1 MGFFTDL
8 LGGPGDV
15 TEMGG
20 GFDPALK
27 PYLEEGLGGLQD
39 AYRAGPRVYR
49 GERVAGFDPAQL
61 QSQASFLALGAG
73 QPDYFNTALAGL
85 QEATDFQ
92 RGAARAMTSDE
103 IQQQRELFEPAAER
117 ERLASQLAFER
128 SLRDIDVASGSAG
141 AGAMQGSRA
150 DILRGGAA
158 GELALAEAGLQSSI
172 TERAIA
178 AAEAQRA
185 REVGAAS
192 GLASLTGQALG
203 VGQKGFGEQL
213 QRAGVTGQVGS
224 ERQALAQK
232 EIGAEMAKFA
242 EADPFSFAQNYLSTI
257 YGAPTRATQY
267 SQEPSTLQEVMGGL
281 TVASSFMSPGA
292 NQGGQLKRLS
302 VGSAVAHEEAI
313 SSLSAYK
320 DGYGKSMAKH
330 GPTRIK
336 DGEVNLIR
344 IYNNGGGIASLA
356 MGNQPK
362 GRYVSSITPIGY
374 TEEGTPIYDQ
384 SQLYKAQAATFVPD
398 DSSSAMAP
406 SPMSTEEKT
415 LAMKKEERDSLLA
428 KQSNTPITPR
438 VGPTKEAAAAMQP
451 PVGGPLRQEQMSME
465 QKAQQ
470 ERQEIKQQQLDESA
484 TFVKQQEGFDEAKKE
499 FERREAG
506 ESDASDGGKGTKL
519 AKNIAAANDMIQTKT
534 FGAADNSQMF
544 AKQSD
549 ARQRLAQMLRRNTGG
564 GIASLAEGGMIPVA
578 RPVGPEDEVIE
589 EQSTFDKILGGV
601 TSGLRSIGSGV
612 ATAGKFYAN
621 DIDPFGPAG
630 MNLDK
635 AERIR
640 VGLGILAAQPTLGE
654 SPLGTISR
662 GALGALEQ
670 TDVVNAQRAKQD
682 AADAKANKIGASD
695 FNAIRKAAAETLEF
709 TYDPDTNTVTDGGEP
724 LTFTQRNALNV
735 LAEEGLDEYS
745 RSGGDYVALQSYLTR
760 RGPELVSTMSLSDI
774 TDGGGGTDDT
784 GGGVKVPVVPDPNA
798 QRPSIFGVIGEGL
811 SSMFDSNE

>member
-1 MGFFTDL
+1 M
-8 LGGPGDV
+8 
-15 TEMGG
+15 
-20 GFDPALK
+20 K
-27 PYLEEGLGGLQD
+27 SNS
-39 AYRAGPRVYR
+39 R
-49 GERVAGFDPAQL
+49 
-61 QSQASFLALGAG
+61 
-73 QPDYFNTALAGL
+73 
-85 QEATDFQ
+85 
-92 RGAARAMTSDE
+92 
-103 IQQQRELFEPAAER
+103 RELFEPAAER

-203 VGQKGFGEQL
+203 VGQAGFGEQL

-232 EIGAEMAKFA
+232 EIGAEMAKFG

-267 SQEPSTLQEVMGGL
+267 SQDPSTLQEVMGGL
-281 TVASSFMSPGA
+281 TVASSFMPGA
-292 NQGGQLKRLS
+292 ATGGQLKRLS
-302 VGSAVAHEEAI
+302 VGSAVANEEAI
-313 SSLSAYK
+313 SSLSRYK
-320 DGYGKSMAKH
+320 DGIGKAMSEV

-344 IYNNGGGIASLA
+344 IYNNGGGIANLA

-484 TFVKQQEGFDEAKKE
+484 TFVKQKEGFDEAKKE

-506 ESDASDGGKGTKL
+506 ESEASDGEGTTKL
-519 AKNIAAANDMIQTKT
+519 AKNISAANDMIQNKS

-544 AKQSD
+544 AKQES
-549 ARQRLAQMLRRNTGG
+549 ARQKLAQMLRRNTGG

-601 TSGLRSIGSGV
+601 TSGLRSIGSGI

-654 SPLGTISR
+654 SPIGTISR
-662 GALGALEQ
+662 GALSALEQ

-682 AADAKANKIGASD
+682 AATAKANRIGASD

-724 LTFTQRNALNV
+724 LTFTQRNALNK
-735 LAEEGLDEYS
+735 LAAEGLDEYS
-745 RSGGDYVALQSYLTR
+745 NSGGDYVALQSYLTR
-760 RGPELVSTMSLSDI
+760 RGPELVSTMSLGDS
-774 TDGGGGTDDT
+774 TGDT
-784 GGGVKVPVVPDPNA
+784 GDGPGAGGPDAGGAGGPDA
-798 QRPSIFGVIGEGL
+798 GARRPSTFDALGQGLRSVFGFSE
-811 SSMFDSNE
+811 

>member
-39 AYRAGPRVYR
+39 AYRAGPRVYQ
-49 GERVAGFDPAQL
+49 GQRVAGFDPAQL

-128 SLRDIDVASGSAG
+128 SLRDIDVASGGAG

-203 VGQKGFGEQL
+203 VGQAGFGEQL

-224 ERQALAQK
+224 ERQALAQR
-232 EIGAEMAKFA
+232 EIGAEMAKFG

-267 SQEPSTLQEVMGGL
+267 SQDPSTFQEVMGLGTL
-281 TVASSFMSPGA
+281 AAGFM

-302 VGSAVAHEEAI
+302 
-313 SSLSAYK
+313 
-320 DGYGKSMAKH
+320 D
-330 GPTRIK
+330 
-336 DGEVNLIR
+336 
-344 IYNNGGGIASLA
+344 GGGIANLA
-356 MGNQPK
+356 LGSQPK
-362 GRYVSSITPIGY
+362 GRYVSSITPVGY
-374 TEEGTPIYDQ
+374 AKDGTPIYDQ
-384 SQLYKAQAATFVPD
+384 SQMNKAQPAMFVPD

-406 SPMSTEEKT
+406 SPSSTT
-415 LAMKKEERDSLLA
+415 L
-428 KQSNTPITPR
+428 R

-470 ERQEIKQQQLDESA
+470 ERQEITQQQLDESA

-506 ESDASDGGKGTKL
+506 EDKEKDTDKGKKIAQAFSDAGQMT
-519 AKNIAAANDMIQTKT
+519 QTKT
-534 FGAADNSQMF
+534 FGNADNSQMF
-544 AKQSD
+544 ARQGE

-564 GIASLAEGGMIPVA
+564 GIASLAEGG
-578 RPVGPEDEVIE
+578 EVIE

-601 TSGLRSIGSGV
+601 TSGLKSIGSGV

-621 DIDPFGPAG
+621 EIDPFGPAG
-630 MNLDK
+630 MNLSK

-640 VGLGILAAQPTLGE
+640 VGLGILSAQPTLGE

-662 GALGALEQ
+662 GALGALQQ
-670 TDVVNAQRAKQD
+670 TDVVDAQRAKQD
-682 AADAKANKIGASD
+682 AATAKANRIGASD

-745 RSGGDYVALQSYLTR
+745 KSGGDYVALQSYLTR
-760 RGPELVSTMSLSDI
+760 RGPELVSTMSLGDG
-774 TDGGGGTDDT
+774 TGGTGGDDGTGGGAGAD
-784 GGGVKVPVVPDPNA
+784 GGVKVPVVPNPNA
-798 QRPSIFGVIGEGL
+798 QRPGVLQSLSQGLQNVFG
-811 SSMFDSNE
+811 FND

>member
-8 LGGPGDV
+8 LGGSGDV

-39 AYRAGPRVYR
+39 AYQAGPRVYQ
-49 GERVAGFDPAQL
+49 GQRVAGFDPAQL

-203 VGQKGFGEQL
+203 VGQAGFGEQL

-224 ERQALAQK
+224 ERQALEQR
-232 EIGAEMAKFA
+232 EIGAEMNKFA

-267 SQEPSTLQEVMGGL
+267 SQDPSTLQEVMGGL
-281 TVASSFMSPGA
+281 TVASSFMPGA
-292 NQGGQLKRLS
+292 ATGGQLKRLS
-302 VGSAVAHEEAI
+302 VGSAVANEEAI
-313 SSLSAYK
+313 SSLSRYK
-320 DGYGKSMAKH
+320 DGIGKAMSEV

-506 ESDASDGGKGTKL
+506 ESEASDGGKGTKL
-519 AKNIAAANDMIQTKT
+519 AKNISAANDMIQTKS

-544 AKQSD
+544 ARQAD
-549 ARQRLAQMLRRNTGG
+549 ARQKLAQMLSRNTGG
-564 GIASLAEGGMIPVA
+564 GIASLAAGGMIPVA
-578 RPVGPEDEVIE
+578 RPVGPKDEVIE
-589 EQSTFDKILGGV
+589 EPSTFDKILGGV
-601 TSGLRSIGSGV
+601 TSGLRSIGSGI

-621 DIDPFGPAG
+621 EIDPFGPAG

-640 VGLGILAAQPTLGE
+640 VGLGIFAAQPTLGE

-662 GALGALEQ
+662 GALGALQQ

-682 AADAKANKIGASD
+682 AATAKANRIGASD

-745 RSGGDYVALQSYLTR
+745 KSGGDYVALQSYLTR
-760 RGPELVSTMSLSDI
+760 RGPELVSTMSLGDSTGDAGGD
-774 TDGGGGTDDT
+774 DGGGPGA
-784 GGGVKVPVVPDPNA
+784 GGAGGPDA
-798 QRPSIFGVIGEGL
+798 GARRPSTFDALGQGLRSVFGFSE
-811 SSMFDSNE
+811 

>member
-8 LGGPGDV
+8 LGGSGDV

-39 AYRAGPRVYR
+39 AYRAGPRVYQ
-49 GERVAGFDPAQL
+49 GQRVAGFDPAQL

-128 SLRDIDVASGSAG
+128 SLRDIDVASGGAG

-203 VGQKGFGEQL
+203 VGQAGFGEQL

-224 ERQALAQK
+224 ERQALAQR
-232 EIGAEMAKFA
+232 EIGAEMAKFG

-267 SQEPSTLQEVMGGL
+267 SQDPSTFQEVMGLGTL
-281 TVASSFMSPGA
+281 AAGFM

-302 VGSAVAHEEAI
+302 
-313 SSLSAYK
+313 
-320 DGYGKSMAKH
+320 D
-330 GPTRIK
+330 
-336 DGEVNLIR
+336 
-344 IYNNGGGIASLA
+344 GGGIANLA
-356 MGNQPK
+356 LGSQPK
-362 GRYVSSITPIGY
+362 GRYVSSITPVGY
-374 TEEGTPIYDQ
+374 AKDGTPIYDQ
-384 SQLYKAQAATFVPD
+384 SQMNKAQPAMFVPD

-406 SPMSTEEKT
+406 SPSSTT
-415 LAMKKEERDSLLA
+415 L
-428 KQSNTPITPR
+428 R

-470 ERQEIKQQQLDESA
+470 ERQEITQQQLDESA

-506 ESDASDGGKGTKL
+506 EDKEKDTDKGKKIAQAFSDAGQMT
-519 AKNIAAANDMIQTKT
+519 QTKT
-534 FGAADNSQMF
+534 FGNADNSQMF
-544 AKQSD
+544 ARQGE

-564 GIASLAEGGMIPVA
+564 GIASLAEGG
-578 RPVGPEDEVIE
+578 EVIE

-601 TSGLRSIGSGV
+601 TSGLKSIGSGV

-621 DIDPFGPAG
+621 EIDPFGPAG
-630 MNLDK
+630 MNLSK

-640 VGLGILAAQPTLGE
+640 VGLGILSAQPTLGE

-662 GALGALEQ
+662 GALGALQQ
-670 TDVVNAQRAKQD
+670 TDVVDAQRAKQD
-682 AADAKANKIGASD
+682 AATAKANRIGASD

-745 RSGGDYVALQSYLTR
+745 KSGGDYVALQSYLTR
-760 RGPELVSTMSLSDI
+760 RGPELVSTMSLGDS
-774 TDGGGGTDDT
+774 TGGTGGDDGT
-784 GGGVKVPVVPDPNA
+784 GGGAGAGGGPDA
-798 QRPSIFGVIGEGL
+798 GAKRPGVLQSLGEGL
-811 SSMFDSNE
+811 KSVFGPSE

>member
-8 LGGPGDV
+8 LGGSGDV

-27 PYLEEGLGGLQD
+27 PYLEEGLGGLQA
-39 AYRAGPRVYR
+39 AYQAGPRVYQ
-49 GERVAGFDPAQL
+49 GQRVAGFDPAQL

-128 SLRDIDVASGSAG
+128 SLRDIDVAAGGAG

-172 TERAIA
+172 TESAIA

-203 VGQKGFGEQL
+203 VGQAGFGEQL

-224 ERQALAQK
+224 ERQALAQR
-232 EIGAEMAKFA
+232 EIGAEMAKFG

-267 SQEPSTLQEVMGGL
+267 SQDPSTFQEVMGLG
-281 TVASSFMSPGA
+281 TVAASFMSPGA

-302 VGSAVAHEEAI
+302 
-313 SSLSAYK
+313 
-320 DGYGKSMAKH
+320 D
-330 GPTRIK
+330 
-336 DGEVNLIR
+336 
-344 IYNNGGGIASLA
+344 GGGIANLA
-356 MGNQPK
+356 MGSQPK
-362 GRYVSSITPIGY
+362 GRYVSSITPVGY
-374 TEEGTPIYDQ
+374 AKDGTPIYDQ
-384 SQLYKAQAATFVPD
+384 SQMNKAQPAMFVPD

-406 SPMSTEEKT
+406 SPSSTT
-415 LAMKKEERDSLLA
+415 L
-428 KQSNTPITPR
+428 R

-470 ERQEIKQQQLDESA
+470 ERQEITQQQLDESA

-506 ESDASDGGKGTKL
+506 EDKEKDTDKGKKISQAFSDAGQMT
-519 AKNIAAANDMIQTKT
+519 QTKT
-534 FGAADNSQMF
+534 FGNADNSQMF
-544 AKQSD
+544 ARQAE
-549 ARQRLAQMLRRNTGG
+549 ARQRLAQMVGRNTGG

-621 DIDPFGPAG
+621 EIDPFGPAG
-630 MNLDK
+630 MNLSK
-635 AERIR
+635 EERIR
-640 VGLGILAAQPTLGE
+640 VGLGILSAQPTLGE

-662 GALGALEQ
+662 GALGALQQ
-670 TDVVNAQRAKQD
+670 TDVAAAQRAKQD
-682 AADAKANKIGASD
+682 AATAKANRIGASD

-724 LTFTQRNALNV
+724 LTFTQRNALNI

-745 RSGGDYVALQSYLTR
+745 KSGGDYVALQSYLTR
-760 RGPELVSTMSLSDI
+760 RGPELVSTMSLG
-774 TDGGGGTDDT
+774 DGGDDGGDDGDDGGT
-784 GGGVKVPVVPDPNA
+784 GGGAGSGGADPNA
-798 QRPSIFGVIGEGL
+798 KRPGVLRSLSEGFKDVFG
-811 SSMFDSNE
+811 FND

>member
-8 LGGPGDV
+8 LGGSGDV

-39 AYRAGPRVYR
+39 AYRAGPRVYQ
-49 GERVAGFDPAQL
+49 GQRVAGFDPAQL

-128 SLRDIDVASGSAG
+128 SLRDIDVASGGAG

-203 VGQKGFGEQL
+203 VGQAGFGEQL

-224 ERQALAQK
+224 ERQALAQR
-232 EIGAEMAKFA
+232 EIGAEMAKFG

-267 SQEPSTLQEVMGGL
+267 SQDPSTFQEVMGLGTL
-281 TVASSFMSPGA
+281 AAGFM

-302 VGSAVAHEEAI
+302 
-313 SSLSAYK
+313 
-320 DGYGKSMAKH
+320 D
-330 GPTRIK
+330 
-336 DGEVNLIR
+336 
-344 IYNNGGGIASLA
+344 GGGIANLA
-356 MGNQPK
+356 LGSQPK
-362 GRYVSSITPIGY
+362 GRYVSSITPVGY
-374 TEEGTPIYDQ
+374 AKDGTPIYDQ
-384 SQLYKAQAATFVPD
+384 SQMNKAQPAMFVPD

-406 SPMSTEEKT
+406 SPSSTT
-415 LAMKKEERDSLLA
+415 L
-428 KQSNTPITPR
+428 R

-470 ERQEIKQQQLDESA
+470 ERQEITQQQLDESA

-506 ESDASDGGKGTKL
+506 EDKEKDTDKGKKRAQAFSDAGQMT
-519 AKNIAAANDMIQTKT
+519 QTKT
-534 FGAADNSQMF
+534 FGNADNSQMF
-544 AKQSD
+544 ARQGE

-564 GIASLAEGGMIPVA
+564 GIASLAEGG
-578 RPVGPEDEVIE
+578 EVIE

-601 TSGLRSIGSGV
+601 TSGLKSIGSGV

-621 DIDPFGPAG
+621 EIDPFGPAG
-630 MNLDK
+630 MNLSK

-640 VGLGILAAQPTLGE
+640 VGLGILSAQPTLGE

-662 GALGALEQ
+662 GALGALQQ
-670 TDVVNAQRAKQD
+670 TDVVDAQRAKQD
-682 AADAKANKIGASD
+682 AATAKANRIGASD

-745 RSGGDYVALQSYLTR
+745 KSGGDYVALQSYLTR
-760 RGPELVSTMSLSDI
+760 RGPELVSTMSLGDG
-774 TDGGGGTDDT
+774 TGGTGGDDGTGGGAGAD
-784 GGGVKVPVVPDPNA
+784 GGVKVPVVPNPNA
-798 QRPSIFGVIGEGL
+798 QRPGVLQSLSQGLQNVFG
-811 SSMFDSNE
+811 FND

>member
-8 LGGPGDV
+8 LGGSGDV

-27 PYLEEGLGGLQD
+27 PYLEEGLGGLQS
-39 AYRAGPRVYR
+39 AYRAGPRVYQ
-49 GERVAGFDPAQL
+49 GQRVAGFDPAQL

-117 ERLASQLAFER
+117 ERLAAQQAFER

-203 VGQKGFGEQL
+203 VGQAGFGEQL

-224 ERQALAQK
+224 ERQALAQR
-232 EIGAEMAKFA
+232 EIGAEMAKFG

-267 SQEPSTLQEVMGGL
+267 SQDPSTFQEVMGLGTL
-281 TVASSFMSPGA
+281 AAGFM

-302 VGSAVAHEEAI
+302 
-313 SSLSAYK
+313 
-320 DGYGKSMAKH
+320 D
-330 GPTRIK
+330 
-336 DGEVNLIR
+336 
-344 IYNNGGGIASLA
+344 GGGIANLA
-356 MGNQPK
+356 LGSQPK
-362 GRYVSSITPIGY
+362 GRYVSSITPVGY
-374 TEEGTPIYDQ
+374 AKDGTPIYDQ
-384 SQLYKAQAATFVPD
+384 SQMNKAQPAMFVPD

-406 SPMSTEEKT
+406 SPSSTT
-415 LAMKKEERDSLLA
+415 L
-428 KQSNTPITPR
+428 R

-470 ERQEIKQQQLDESA
+470 ERQEITQQQLDESA

-506 ESDASDGGKGTKL
+506 EDKEKDTDKGKKIAQAFSDAGQMT
-519 AKNIAAANDMIQTKT
+519 QTKT
-534 FGAADNSQMF
+534 FGNADNSQMF
-544 AKQSD
+544 ARQGE

-578 RPVGPEDEVIE
+578 RPVGPEDKVIE

-601 TSGLRSIGSGV
+601 TSGLKSIGSGV

-621 DIDPFGPAG
+621 EIDPFGPAG
-630 MNLDK
+630 MNLSK

-640 VGLGILAAQPTLGE
+640 VGLGILSAQPTLGE

-662 GALGALEQ
+662 GALGALQQ
-670 TDVVNAQRAKQD
+670 TDVVDAQRAKQD
-682 AADAKANKIGASD
+682 AATAKANRIGASD

-724 LTFTQRNALNV
+724 LTFTQRNALNI

-745 RSGGDYVALQSYLTR
+745 KSGGDYVALQSYLTR
-760 RGPELVSTMSLSDI
+760 RGPELVSTMSLGDG
-774 TDGGGGTDDT
+774 TGDDGGADGAGT
-784 GGGVKVPVVPDPNA
+784 GGGPSPTA
-798 QRPSIFGVIGEGL
+798 QRPSTLDALGEGL
-811 SSMFDSNE
+811 RSVFGFND

>member
-8 LGGPGDV
+8 LGGSGDV

-39 AYRAGPRVYR
+39 AYRAGPRVYQ
-49 GERVAGFDPAQL
+49 GQRVAGFDPAQL

-128 SLRDIDVASGSAG
+128 SLRDIDVASGGAG

-203 VGQKGFGEQL
+203 VGQAGFGEQL

-224 ERQALAQK
+224 ERQALAQR
-232 EIGAEMAKFA
+232 EIGAEMAKFG

-267 SQEPSTLQEVMGGL
+267 SQDPSTFQEVMGLGTL
-281 TVASSFMSPGA
+281 AAGFM

-302 VGSAVAHEEAI
+302 
-313 SSLSAYK
+313 
-320 DGYGKSMAKH
+320 D
-330 GPTRIK
+330 
-336 DGEVNLIR
+336 
-344 IYNNGGGIASLA
+344 GGGIANLA
-356 MGNQPK
+356 LGSQPK
-362 GRYVSSITPIGY
+362 GRYVSSITPVGY
-374 TEEGTPIYDQ
+374 AKDGTPIYDQ
-384 SQLYKAQAATFVPD
+384 SQMNKAQPAMFVPD

-406 SPMSTEEKT
+406 SPSSTT
-415 LAMKKEERDSLLA
+415 L
-428 KQSNTPITPR
+428 R

-470 ERQEIKQQQLDESA
+470 ERQEITQQQLDESA

-506 ESDASDGGKGTKL
+506 EDKEKDTDKGKKIAQAFSDAGQMT
-519 AKNIAAANDMIQTKT
+519 QTKT
-534 FGAADNSQMF
+534 FGNADNSQMF
-544 AKQSD
+544 ARQGE

-564 GIASLAEGGMIPVA
+564 GIASLAEGG
-578 RPVGPEDEVIE
+578 EVIE

-601 TSGLRSIGSGV
+601 TSGLKSIGSGV

-621 DIDPFGPAG
+621 EIDPFGPAG
-630 MNLDK
+630 MNLSK

-654 SPLGTISR
+654 SPIGTISR
-662 GALGALEQ
+662 GALGALQQ
-670 TDVVNAQRAKQD
+670 TDVVDAQRAKQD
-682 AADAKANKIGASD
+682 AATAKANRIGASD

-745 RSGGDYVALQSYLTR
+745 KSGGDYVALQSYLTR
-760 RGPELVSTMSLSDI
+760 RGPELVSTMSLGDG
-774 TDGGGGTDDT
+774 TGGTGGDDGTGGGAGAD
-784 GGGVKVPVVPDPNA
+784 GGVKVPVVPNPNA
-798 QRPSIFGVIGEGL
+798 QRPGVLQSLSQGLQNVFG
-811 SSMFDSNE
+811 FND

>member
-8 LGGPGDV
+8 LGGSGDV

-39 AYRAGPRVYR
+39 AYRAGPRVYQ
-49 GERVAGFDPAQL
+49 GQRVAGFDPAQL

-128 SLRDIDVASGSAG
+128 SLRDIDVASGGAG

-203 VGQKGFGEQL
+203 VGQAGFGEQL

-224 ERQALAQK
+224 ERQALAQR
-232 EIGAEMAKFA
+232 EIGAEMAKFG

-267 SQEPSTLQEVMGGL
+267 SQDPSTFQEVMGLGTL
-281 TVASSFMSPGA
+281 AAGFM

-302 VGSAVAHEEAI
+302 
-313 SSLSAYK
+313 
-320 DGYGKSMAKH
+320 D
-330 GPTRIK
+330 
-336 DGEVNLIR
+336 
-344 IYNNGGGIASLA
+344 GGGIANLA
-356 MGNQPK
+356 LGSQPK
-362 GRYVSSITPIGY
+362 GRYVSSITPVGY
-374 TEEGTPIYDQ
+374 AKDGTPIYDQ
-384 SQLYKAQAATFVPD
+384 SQMNKAQPAMFVPD

-406 SPMSTEEKT
+406 SPSSTT
-415 LAMKKEERDSLLA
+415 L
-428 KQSNTPITPR
+428 R

-470 ERQEIKQQQLDESA
+470 ERQEITQQQLDESA

-506 ESDASDGGKGTKL
+506 EDKEKDTDKGKKIAQAFSDAGQMT
-519 AKNIAAANDMIQTKT
+519 QTKT
-534 FGAADNSQMF
+534 FGNADNSQMF
-544 AKQSD
+544 ARQGE

-564 GIASLAEGGMIPVA
+564 GIASLAEGG
-578 RPVGPEDEVIE
+578 EVIE

-601 TSGLRSIGSGV
+601 TSGLKSIGSGV

-621 DIDPFGPAG
+621 EIDPFGPAG
-630 MNLDK
+630 MNLSK

-640 VGLGILAAQPTLGE
+640 VGLGILSAQPTLGE

-662 GALGALEQ
+662 GALGALQQ
-670 TDVVNAQRAKQD
+670 TDVVDAQRAKQD
-682 AADAKANKIGASD
+682 AATAKANRIGASD

-760 RGPELVSTMSLSDI
+760 RGPELVSTMSLGDG
-774 TDGGGGTDDT
+774 TGGTGGDDGTGGGAGAD
-784 GGGVKVPVVPDPNA
+784 GGVKVPVVPNPNA
-798 QRPSIFGVIGEGL
+798 QRPGVLQSLSQGLQNVFG
-811 SSMFDSNE
+811 FND

>member
-8 LGGPGDV
+8 LGGSGDV

-39 AYRAGPRVYR
+39 AYRAGPRVYQ
-49 GERVAGFDPAQL
+49 GQRVAGFDPAQL

-203 VGQKGFGEQL
+203 VGQAGFGEQL

-224 ERQALAQK
+224 ERQALAQR
-232 EIGAEMAKFA
+232 EIGAEMAKFG

-267 SQEPSTLQEVMGGL
+267 SQDPSTFQEVMGLGTL
-281 TVASSFMSPGA
+281 AAGFM

-302 VGSAVAHEEAI
+302 
-313 SSLSAYK
+313 
-320 DGYGKSMAKH
+320 D
-330 GPTRIK
+330 
-336 DGEVNLIR
+336 
-344 IYNNGGGIASLA
+344 GGGIANLA
-356 MGNQPK
+356 LGSQPK
-362 GRYVSSITPIGY
+362 GRYVSSITPVGY
-374 TEEGTPIYDQ
+374 AKDGTPIYDQ
-384 SQLYKAQAATFVPD
+384 SQMNKAQPAMFVPD

-406 SPMSTEEKT
+406 SPSSTT
-415 LAMKKEERDSLLA
+415 L
-428 KQSNTPITPR
+428 R

-470 ERQEIKQQQLDESA
+470 ERQEITQQQLDESA

-506 ESDASDGGKGTKL
+506 EDKEKDTDKGKKIAQAFSDAGQMT
-519 AKNIAAANDMIQTKT
+519 QTKT
-534 FGAADNSQMF
+534 FGNADNSQMF
-544 AKQSD
+544 ARQGE

-564 GIASLAEGGMIPVA
+564 GIASLAEGG
-578 RPVGPEDEVIE
+578 EVIE

-601 TSGLRSIGSGV
+601 TSGLKSIGSGV

-621 DIDPFGPAG
+621 EIDPFGPAG
-630 MNLDK
+630 MNLSK

-640 VGLGILAAQPTLGE
+640 VGLGILSAQPTLGE

-662 GALGALEQ
+662 GALGALQQ
-670 TDVVNAQRAKQD
+670 TDVVDAQRAKQD
-682 AADAKANKIGASD
+682 AATAKANRIGASD

-745 RSGGDYVALQSYLTR
+745 KSGGDYVALQSYLTR
-760 RGPELVSTMSLSDI
+760 RGPELVSTMSLGDG
-774 TDGGGGTDDT
+774 TGGTGGDDGTGGGAGAD
-784 GGGVKVPVVPDPNA
+784 GGVKVPVVPNPNA
-798 QRPSIFGVIGEGL
+798 QRPGVLRSLSQGLQNVFG
-811 SSMFDSNE
+811 FND

>member
-8 LGGPGDV
+8 LGGSGDV

-39 AYRAGPRVYR
+39 AYRAGPRVYQ
-49 GERVAGFDPAQL
+49 GQRVAGFDPAQL

-128 SLRDIDVASGSAG
+128 SLRDIDVASGGAG

-203 VGQKGFGEQL
+203 VGQAGFGEQL

-224 ERQALAQK
+224 ERQALAQR
-232 EIGAEMAKFA
+232 EIGAEMAKFG

-267 SQEPSTLQEVMGGL
+267 SQDPSTFQEVMGLGTL
-281 TVASSFMSPGA
+281 AAGFM

-302 VGSAVAHEEAI
+302 
-313 SSLSAYK
+313 
-320 DGYGKSMAKH
+320 D
-330 GPTRIK
+330 
-336 DGEVNLIR
+336 
-344 IYNNGGGIASLA
+344 GGGIANLA
-356 MGNQPK
+356 LGSQPK
-362 GRYVSSITPIGY
+362 GRYVSSITPVGY
-374 TEEGTPIYDQ
+374 AKDGTPIYDQ
-384 SQLYKAQAATFVPD
+384 SQMNKAQPAMFVPD

-406 SPMSTEEKT
+406 SPSSTT
-415 LAMKKEERDSLLA
+415 L
-428 KQSNTPITPR
+428 R

-470 ERQEIKQQQLDESA
+470 ERQEITQQQLDESA

-506 ESDASDGGKGTKL
+506 EDKEKDTDKGKKIAQAFSDAGQMT
-519 AKNIAAANDMIQTKT
+519 QTKT
-534 FGAADNSQMF
+534 FGNADNSQMF
-544 AKQSD
+544 ARQGE

-564 GIASLAEGGMIPVA
+564 GIASLAEGG
-578 RPVGPEDEVIE
+578 EVIE

-601 TSGLRSIGSGV
+601 TSGLKSIGSGV

-621 DIDPFGPAG
+621 EIDPFGPAG
-630 MNLDK
+630 MNLSK

-640 VGLGILAAQPTLGE
+640 VGLGILSAQPTLGE

-662 GALGALEQ
+662 GALGALQQ
-670 TDVVNAQRAKQD
+670 TDVVDAQRAKQD
-682 AADAKANKIGASD
+682 AATAKANRIGASD

-745 RSGGDYVALQSYLTR
+745 KSGGDYVALQSYLTR
-760 RGPELVSTMSLSDI
+760 RGPELVSTMSLGDG
-774 TDGGGGTDDT
+774 TGGTGGDDGTGGGAGAD
-784 GGGVKVPVVPDPNA
+784 GGVKVPVVPNPNA
-798 QRPSIFGVIGEGL
+798 QRPGVLRSLSQGLQNVFG
-811 SSMFDSNE
+811 FND

>member
-8 LGGPGDV
+8 LGGSGDV

-39 AYRAGPRVYR
+39 AYRAGPRVYQ
-49 GERVAGFDPAQL
+49 GQRVAGFDPAQL

-128 SLRDIDVASGSAG
+128 SLRDIDVASGGAG

-203 VGQKGFGEQL
+203 VGQAGFGEQL

-224 ERQALAQK
+224 ERQALAQR
-232 EIGAEMAKFA
+232 EIGAEMAKFG

-257 YGAPTRATQY
+257 YCAPTRATQY
-267 SQEPSTLQEVMGGL
+267 SQDPSTFQEVMGLGTL
-281 TVASSFMSPGA
+281 AAGFM

-302 VGSAVAHEEAI
+302 
-313 SSLSAYK
+313 
-320 DGYGKSMAKH
+320 D
-330 GPTRIK
+330 
-336 DGEVNLIR
+336 
-344 IYNNGGGIASLA
+344 GGGIANLA
-356 MGNQPK
+356 LGSQPK
-362 GRYVSSITPIGY
+362 GRYVSSITPVGY
-374 TEEGTPIYDQ
+374 AKDGTPIYDQ
-384 SQLYKAQAATFVPD
+384 SQMNKAQPAMFVPD

-406 SPMSTEEKT
+406 SPSSTT
-415 LAMKKEERDSLLA
+415 L
-428 KQSNTPITPR
+428 R

-470 ERQEIKQQQLDESA
+470 ERQEITQQQLDESA

-506 ESDASDGGKGTKL
+506 EDKEKDTDKGKKIAQAFSDAGQMT
-519 AKNIAAANDMIQTKT
+519 QTKT
-534 FGAADNSQMF
+534 FGNADNSQMF
-544 AKQSD
+544 ARQGE

-564 GIASLAEGGMIPVA
+564 GIASLAEGG
-578 RPVGPEDEVIE
+578 EVIE

-601 TSGLRSIGSGV
+601 TSGLKSIGSGV

-621 DIDPFGPAG
+621 EIDPFGPAG
-630 MNLDK
+630 MNLSK

-640 VGLGILAAQPTLGE
+640 VGLGILSAQPTLGE

-662 GALGALEQ
+662 GALGALQQ
-670 TDVVNAQRAKQD
+670 TDVVDAQRAKQD
-682 AADAKANKIGASD
+682 AATAKAN
-695 FNAIRKAAAETLEF
+695 RKAAAETLEF

-745 RSGGDYVALQSYLTR
+745 KSGGDYVALQSYLTR
-760 RGPELVSTMSLSDI
+760 RGPELVSTMSLGDG
-774 TDGGGGTDDT
+774 TGGTGGDDGTGGGAGAD
-784 GGGVKVPVVPDPNA
+784 GGVKVPVVPNPNA
-798 QRPSIFGVIGEGL
+798 QRPGVLQSLSQGLQNVFG
-811 SSMFDSNE
+811 FND

>member
-39 AYRAGPRVYR
+39 AYRAGPRVYQ
-49 GERVAGFDPAQL
+49 GQRVAGFDPAQL
-61 QSQASFLALGAG
+61 QSQSSFLALGAG

-203 VGQKGFGEQL
+203 VGQAGFGEQL

-224 ERQALAQK
+224 ERQALAQR
-232 EIGAEMAKFA
+232 EIGAEMAKFG

-267 SQEPSTLQEVMGGL
+267 SQEPSTLQEGMGIA
-281 TVASSFMSPGA
+281 TVASGFFGA

-302 VGSAVAHEEAI
+302 VGSAVANEEAI
-313 SSLSAYK
+313 SSLSDYK
-320 DGYGKSMAKH
+320 DGIGKAMSEV

-384 SQLYKAQAATFVPD
+384 SQMYKAQPATFVPD

-484 TFVKQQEGFDEAKKE
+484 TFVKQKEGFDEAKKE

-506 ESDASDGGKGTKL
+506 ESEAESGEGAARM
-519 AKNIAAANDMIQTKT
+519 AKKISAANDMMQTKT

-544 AKQSD
+544 ARQAD
-549 ARQRLAQMLRRNTGG
+549 ARQKLAQMLSRNTGG
-564 GIASLAEGGMIPVA
+564 GIASLAAGGMIPVA
-578 RPVGPEDEVIE
+578 RPVGPKDEVIE
-589 EQSTFDKILGGV
+589 EPSTFDKILGGV

-621 DIDPFGPAG
+621 EIDPFGPAG

-640 VGLGILAAQPTLGE
+640 VGLGIFNAQPTLGE

-682 AADAKANKIGASD
+682 AATAKANRIGASD

-724 LTFTQRNALNV
+724 LTFTQRNALNK
-735 LAEEGLDEYS
+735 LAAEGLDEYS
-745 RSGGDYVALQSYLTR
+745 KSGGDYVALQSYLTR
-760 RGPELVSTMSLSDI
+760 RGPELVSTMSLG
-774 TDGGGGTDDT
+774 DGTGDT
-784 GGGVKVPVVPDPNA
+784 GGDDGPGPGPDAGGPDAGA
-798 QRPSIFGVIGEGL
+798 QRPSMFDALGAGL
-811 SSMFDSNE
+811 SSMFDFGG

>member
-8 LGGPGDV
+8 LGGSGDV

-27 PYLEEGLGGLQD
+27 PYLEEGLGGLQE
-39 AYRAGPRVYR
+39 AYQAGPRVYQ
-49 GERVAGFDPAQL
+49 GQRVAGFDPAQL

-128 SLRDIDVASGSAG
+128 SLRDIDVAAGGAG

-203 VGQKGFGEQL
+203 VGQAGFGEQL

-224 ERQALAQK
+224 ERQALAQR
-232 EIGAEMAKFA
+232 EIGAEMAKFG

-267 SQEPSTLQEVMGGL
+267 SQDPSTFQEVMGLG
-281 TVASSFMSPGA
+281 TVAASFMSPGA

-302 VGSAVAHEEAI
+302 
-313 SSLSAYK
+313 
-320 DGYGKSMAKH
+320 D
-330 GPTRIK
+330 
-336 DGEVNLIR
+336 
-344 IYNNGGGIASLA
+344 GGGIANLA
-356 MGNQPK
+356 MGSQPK
-362 GRYVSSITPIGY
+362 GRYVSSITPVGY
-374 TEEGTPIYDQ
+374 AKDGTPIYDQ
-384 SQLYKAQAATFVPD
+384 SQMNKAQPAMFVPD

-406 SPMSTEEKT
+406 SPSSTT
-415 LAMKKEERDSLLA
+415 L
-428 KQSNTPITPR
+428 R

-470 ERQEIKQQQLDESA
+470 ERQEITQQQLDESA

-506 ESDASDGGKGTKL
+506 EDKEKDTDKGKKISQAFSDAGQMT
-519 AKNIAAANDMIQTKT
+519 QTKT
-534 FGAADNSQMF
+534 FGNADNSQMF
-544 AKQSD
+544 ARQAE
-549 ARQRLAQMLRRNTGG
+549 ARQRLAQMVGRNTGG

-621 DIDPFGPAG
+621 EIDPFGPAG
-630 MNLDK
+630 MNLSK
-635 AERIR
+635 EERIR
-640 VGLGILAAQPTLGE
+640 VGLGILSAQPTLGE

-662 GALGALEQ
+662 GALGALQQ
-670 TDVVNAQRAKQD
+670 TDVVAAQRAKQD
-682 AADAKANKIGASD
+682 AATAKANRIGASD

-724 LTFTQRNALNV
+724 LTFTQRNALNI

-745 RSGGDYVALQSYLTR
+745 KSGGDYVALQSYLTR
-760 RGPELVSTMSLSDI
+760 RGPELVSTMSLSDV
-774 TDGGGGTDDT
+774 TDDDGGTDGTDGT
-784 GGGVKVPVVPDPNA
+784 GGAKVPSPTA
-798 QRPSIFGVIGEGL
+798 QRPGVLRSLSEGFKDVFG
-811 SSMFDSNE
+811 FND

>member
-1 MGFFTDL
+1 MGWITDL

-27 PYLEEGLGGLQD
+27 PYLEEGLGDLQS
-39 AYRAGPRVYR
+39 AYQAGPRIYQ
-49 GERVAGFDPAQL
+49 GQRVAGFDPAQL

-128 SLRDIDVASGSAG
+128 SLRDIDIASGGAG
-141 AGAMQGSRA
+141 EGAMQGSRA

-203 VGQKGFGEQL
+203 VEQAGFGEQL

-224 ERQALAQK
+224 ARQALAQR

-242 EADPFSFAQNYLSTI
+242 EADPFSFAQKYLSTV

-267 SQEPSTLQEVMGGL
+267 SQEPSTFQEIMGVGTL
-281 TVASSFMSPGA
+281 AAGFM

-302 VGSAVAHEEAI
+302 
-313 SSLSAYK
+313 
-320 DGYGKSMAKH
+320 D
-330 GPTRIK
+330 
-336 DGEVNLIR
+336 
-344 IYNNGGGIASLA
+344 GGGIANLA
-356 MGNQPK
+356 MGSQPK

-374 TEEGTPIYDQ
+374 AKDGTPIYDQ
-384 SQLYKAQAATFVPD
+384 SQTYKAQPATFVPD

-406 SPMSTEEKT
+406 SAMSTGEKT

-484 TFVKQQEGFDEAKKE
+484 AFVKQQEGFDEAKKE
-499 FERREAG
+499 FERREAEKEKAEEEKAEEG
-506 ESDASDGGKGTKL
+506 RGDKL
-519 AKNIAAANDMIQTKT
+519 AKAFSDAGDMTQTKT

-544 AKQSD
+544 SRQAE
-549 ARQRLAQMLRRNTGG
+549 ARQKLEQMLRRNTGG
-564 GIASLAEGGMIPVA
+564 GIASLAEGGMIPVP
-578 RPVGPEDEVIE
+578 RPVGPEDEVKERIE
-589 EQSTFDKILGGV
+589 EPSTFDKILGGV
-601 TSGLRSIGSGV
+601 RSGLRSIGSGI

-621 DIDPFGPAG
+621 EIDPFGPAG

-635 AERIR
+635 EERIR
-640 VGLGILAAQPTLGE
+640 VGLGILAAQPNLGE
-654 SPLGTISR
+654 SPLTTASR
-662 GALGALEQ
+662 GALSALQ
-670 TDVVNAQRAKQD
+670 QVDVVDAARLKQD
-682 AADAKANKIGASD
+682 ATIAKANKISASD

-724 LTFTQRNALNV
+724 LTFAQRNALNI
-735 LAEEGLDEYS
+735 LADEGLTNFS
-745 RSGGDYVALQSYLTR
+745 NSGGDYAALQRYLTG
-760 RGPELVSTMSLSDI
+760 RGPELVSSMSLGD
-774 TDGGGGTDDT
+774 DGAGGTDGAGS
-784 GGGVKVPVVPDPNA
+784 GGSGGAGSGGADPNA
-798 QRPSIFGVIGEGL
+798 TRPGFFGAVGAGL
-811 SSMFDSNE
+811 STLFGSNK

>member
-8 LGGPGDV
+8 LGGSGDV

-27 PYLEEGLGGLQD
+27 PYLEEGLGGLQS
-39 AYRAGPRVYR
+39 AYRAGPRVYQ
-49 GERVAGFDPAQL
+49 GQRVAGFDPAQL
-61 QSQASFLALGAG
+61 QSQSSFLALGAG

-128 SLRDIDVASGSAG
+128 SLRDIDVASGGAG

-203 VGQKGFGEQL
+203 VGQAGFGEQL

-224 ERQALAQK
+224 ERQALAQR
-232 EIGAEMAKFA
+232 EIGAEMAKFG

-267 SQEPSTLQEVMGGL
+267 SQDPSTFQEVMGLGTL
-281 TVASSFMSPGA
+281 AAGFM

-302 VGSAVAHEEAI
+302 
-313 SSLSAYK
+313 
-320 DGYGKSMAKH
+320 D
-330 GPTRIK
+330 
-336 DGEVNLIR
+336 
-344 IYNNGGGIASLA
+344 GGGIANLA
-356 MGNQPK
+356 LGSQPK
-362 GRYVSSITPIGY
+362 GRYVSSITPVGY
-374 TEEGTPIYDQ
+374 AKDGTPIYDQ
-384 SQLYKAQAATFVPD
+384 SQMNKAQPAMFVPD

-406 SPMSTEEKT
+406 SPSSTT
-415 LAMKKEERDSLLA
+415 L
-428 KQSNTPITPR
+428 R

-470 ERQEIKQQQLDESA
+470 ERQEITQQQLDESA

-506 ESDASDGGKGTKL
+506 EDKEKDTDKGKKIAQAFSDAGQMT
-519 AKNIAAANDMIQTKT
+519 QTKT
-534 FGAADNSQMF
+534 FGNADNSQMF
-544 AKQSD
+544 ARQGE

-564 GIASLAEGGMIPVA
+564 GIASLAEGG
-578 RPVGPEDEVIE
+578 EVIE

-601 TSGLRSIGSGV
+601 TSGLKSIGSGV

-621 DIDPFGPAG
+621 EIDPFGPAG
-630 MNLDK
+630 MNLSK

-640 VGLGILAAQPTLGE
+640 VGLGILSAQPTLGE

-662 GALGALEQ
+662 GALGALQQ
-670 TDVVNAQRAKQD
+670 TDVVDAQRAKQD
-682 AADAKANKIGASD
+682 AATAKANRIGASD

-760 RGPELVSTMSLSDI
+760 RGPELVSTMSLGDG
-774 TDGGGGTDDT
+774 TGGTGGDDGTGGGAGAD
-784 GGGVKVPVVPDPNA
+784 GGVKVPVVPNPNA
-798 QRPSIFGVIGEGL
+798 QRPGVLRSLSQGLQNVFG
-811 SSMFDSNE
+811 FND

>member
-8 LGGPGDV
+8 LGGSGDV

-39 AYRAGPRVYR
+39 AYRAGPRVYQ
-49 GERVAGFDPAQL
+49 GQRVAGFDPAQL

-128 SLRDIDVASGSAG
+128 SLRDIDVASGGAG

-203 VGQKGFGEQL
+203 VGQAGFGEQL

-224 ERQALAQK
+224 ERQALAQR
-232 EIGAEMAKFA
+232 EIGAEMAKFG

-267 SQEPSTLQEVMGGL
+267 SQDPSTFQEVMGLGTL
-281 TVASSFMSPGA
+281 AAGFM

-302 VGSAVAHEEAI
+302 
-313 SSLSAYK
+313 
-320 DGYGKSMAKH
+320 D
-330 GPTRIK
+330 
-336 DGEVNLIR
+336 
-344 IYNNGGGIASLA
+344 GGGIANLA
-356 MGNQPK
+356 LGSQPK
-362 GRYVSSITPIGY
+362 GRYVSSITPVGY
-374 TEEGTPIYDQ
+374 AKDGTPIYDQ
-384 SQLYKAQAATFVPD
+384 SQMNKAQPAMFVPD

-406 SPMSTEEKT
+406 SPSSTT
-415 LAMKKEERDSLLA
+415 L
-428 KQSNTPITPR
+428 R

-470 ERQEIKQQQLDESA
+470 ERQEITQQQLDESA

-506 ESDASDGGKGTKL
+506 EDKEKDTDKGKKIAQAFSDAGQMT
-519 AKNIAAANDMIQTKT
+519 QTKT
-534 FGAADNSQMF
+534 FGNADNSQMF
-544 AKQSD
+544 ARQGE

-564 GIASLAEGGMIPVA
+564 GIASLAEGG
-578 RPVGPEDEVIE
+578 EVIE

-601 TSGLRSIGSGV
+601 TSGLKSIGSGV

-621 DIDPFGPAG
+621 EIDPFGPAG
-630 MNLDK
+630 MNLSK

-640 VGLGILAAQPTLGE
+640 VGLGILSAQPTLGE

-662 GALGALEQ
+662 GALGALQQ
-670 TDVVNAQRAKQD
+670 TDVVDAQRAKQD
-682 AADAKANKIGASD
+682 AATAKANRIGASD

-745 RSGGDYVALQSYLTR
+745 KSGGDYVALQSYLTR
-760 RGPELVSTMSLSDI
+760 RGPELVSTMSLGDG
-774 TDGGGGTDDT
+774 TGGTGGDDGTGGGAGAD
-784 GGGVKVPVVPDPNA
+784 GGVKVPVVPNPNA
-798 QRPSIFGVIGEGL
+798 QRPGVLQSLSQGLQNVFG
-811 SSMFDSNE
+811 FND